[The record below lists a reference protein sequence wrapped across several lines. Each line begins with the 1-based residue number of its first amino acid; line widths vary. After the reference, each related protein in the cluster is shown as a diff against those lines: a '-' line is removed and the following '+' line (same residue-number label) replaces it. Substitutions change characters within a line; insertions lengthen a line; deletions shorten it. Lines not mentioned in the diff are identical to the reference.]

1 MGWCQLAMLKVGLH
15 CFSCAFFIIIL
26 RFLDT
31 SEFWSWVEPLE
42 TIKPHDTTELSRLNR
57 G

>member
-42 TIKPHDTTELSRLNR
+42 TIKPHDATELSRLNR